1 MRLRQVIINLLSNAT
16 KYTQSGGTISIHS
29 ELNKGSR
36 FEVTIELPI
45 DYYSEHEVNV
55 KRALLVSEDEVLI
68 KNMQASFREQNVELI
83 TAENI
88 FDAGEAITS
97 QSVDVVL
104 LNGLL
109 HEKTLGDTV
118 RMLRDSAKNKILVFC
133 CDYAKSEQEAGTI
146 RENNVDGLIVRPF
159 FFSKFVHLINAK
171 NNGEASSQNDI
182 SVLNGRRFLCAE
194 DNKLNSEILTAL
206 LEIVGATCVIY
217 PDGEELVKAF
227 ADVKPGDYDA
237 ILMDIQM
244 PKMNGLKAT
253 QAIREGDNHLGKT
266 IQIIAMTANAFSSDV
281 QDCLEAGMNA
291 HVAKPLEISAL
302 ENIVKAV
309 VLSLD
314 EV

>member
-1 MRLRQVIINLLSNAT
+1 M
-16 KYTQSGGTISIHS
+16 
-29 ELNKGSR
+29 
-36 FEVTIELPI
+36 
-45 DYYSEHEVNV
+45 
-55 KRALLVSEDEVLI
+55 
-68 KNMQASFREQNVELI
+68 
-83 TAENI
+83 
-88 FDAGEAITS
+88 
-97 QSVDVVL
+97 
-104 LNGLL
+104 
-109 HEKTLGDTV
+109 
-118 RMLRDSAKNKILVFC
+118 
-133 CDYAKSEQEAGTI
+133 
-146 RENNVDGLIVRPF
+146 RPF

-182 SVLNGRRFLCAE
+182 SVLNGRRFLWAE

-291 HVAKPLEISAL
+291 HVSKPLEISAL

-309 VLSLD
+309 ILSPN